1 MCVGSCMADLEL
13 RKSRRYPLVAPV
25 AFWWPTSQGW
35 FRAGLGTTRDICSDG
50 VMVTARE
57 CPPVGV
63 HIHLTVSFPRREGS
77 GHAVK
82 LHGEGVVVRV
92 QSYESMPLSERTSGF
107 AASVQF
113 NPEVPNASEELGR
126 DRRRR
131 HGDVEGGADG

>member
-1 MCVGSCMADLEL
+1 MTDLEL
-13 RKSRRYPLVAPV
+13 RHAKRYPLAAPV
-25 AFWWPTSQGW
+25 TFWWPISQSW
-35 FRAGLGTTRDICSDG
+35 FRAGLGTTRDISSDG
-50 VMVTARE
+50 VMITARE
-57 CPPVGV
+57 CPPVGE
-63 HIHLTVSFPRREGS
+63 HIHLTVLLPQPEEG
-77 GHAVK
+77 GHAAK

-113 NPEVPNASEELGR
+113 YPEVPNGSEDLGR

>member
-1 MCVGSCMADLEL
+1 MCVGSCMTDLEL
-13 RKSRRYPLVAPV
+13 RHARRYPLAAPV
-25 AFWWPTSQGW
+25 TFWWPTSQGW
-35 FRAGLGTTRDICSDG
+35 VRAGLGTTRDISSDG

-63 HIHLTVSFPRREGS
+63 HIQLTVLFPRREAS

-113 NPEVPNASEELGR
+113 HLSDYFGQQ
-126 DRRRR
+126 
-131 HGDVEGGADG
+131 